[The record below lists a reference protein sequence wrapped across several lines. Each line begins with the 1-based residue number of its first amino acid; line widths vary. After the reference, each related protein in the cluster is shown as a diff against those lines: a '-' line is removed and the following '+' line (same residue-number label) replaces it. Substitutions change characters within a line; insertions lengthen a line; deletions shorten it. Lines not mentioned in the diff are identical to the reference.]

1 MSVCRIYSYSSS
13 SSSLFLLADTNAITV
28 IPKIPPPI
36 KISRPIIRFI
46 VDAVVPHVSLMKVV
60 KNKVWETYRFILRL
74 GLRITFSMDKTIAPH
89 QSVYSSS
96 LGMNIYHS
104 VGAIVIIFMLKI
116 KVAKFNLRR

>member
-1 MSVCRIYSYSSS
+1 MSVSKIYSYSSS

-36 KISRPIIRFI
+36 KISRPIIKFI
-46 VDAVVPHVSLMKVV
+46 VYTVVPHVPLMKVV
-60 KNKVWETYRFILRL
+60 KNKVWETYRFILRS
-74 GLRITFSMDKTIAPH
+74 GLRITFGMDKTIAPH

-96 LGMNIYHS
+96 LEMNIYHS
-104 VGAIVIIFMLKI
+104 VGAIVIIFIPKI

>member
-1 MSVCRIYSYSSS
+1 MSE
-13 SSSLFLLADTNAITV
+13 LPFMF
-28 IPKIPPPI
+28 P
-36 KISRPIIRFI
+36 
-46 VDAVVPHVSLMKVV
+46 LMKAV

-89 QSVYSSS
+89 QLVYSSP
-96 LGMNIYHS
+96 LKMNIYHS